1 LFETS
6 KSYPDDCR
14 GTYQEFPN
22 LKFSRIHTAKPGRRA
37 TRPDNQSVDN
47 QEEAL
52 EAERRQHPRFRVR
65 EGAFE
70 VFSRDSKMIGKLSNI
85 SLGGLAFQYSPV
97 GGQKA
102 ESETI
107 DIMAKSPD
115 LLYLPS
121 VACRTMYDISA
132 LAEDQTFTG
141 AATRLCG
148 VKFFRPTKEH
158 KQKLALFIKKYGLM
172 PSKDF
177 G

>member
-1 LFETS
+1 MNIE
-6 KSYPDDCR
+6 P
-14 GTYQEFPN
+14 
-22 LKFSRIHTAKPGRRA
+22 
-37 TRPDNQSVDN
+37 VDN
-47 QEEAL
+47 KEAFV
-52 EAERRQHPRFRVR
+52 EAERRQHPRYRVR
-65 EGAFE
+65 EGKFE
-70 VFSRDSKMIGKLSNI
+70 VFSRDSKIIGKLHDI
-85 SLGGLAFQYSPV
+85 SQGGLVFQYTPA
-97 GGQKA
+97 GGKRA

-148 VKFFRPTKEH
+148 VKFVRLNKDQ
-158 KQKLALFIKKYGLM
+158 KQKLVLFIKKYGLE
-172 PSKDF
+172 PSDDS

>member
-1 LFETS
+1 MM
-6 KSYPDDCR
+6 
-14 GTYQEFPN
+14 
-22 LKFSRIHTAKPGRRA
+22 
-37 TRPDNQSVDN
+37 
-47 QEEAL
+47 
-52 EAERRQHPRFRVR
+52 AERRQHPRYPVR
-65 EGAFE
+65 DGEFQ
-70 VFSRDSKMIGKLSNI
+70 VISHDSKIMGKLNNI
-85 SLGGLAFQYSPV
+85 SQGGLAFQYSPV

-148 VKFFRPTKEH
+148 VKFFRLNKEH
-158 KQKLALFIKKYGLM
+158 KQKLAHFIKKYGLE
-172 PSKDF
+172 PFEDI